1 MTKNQEI
8 EELKK
13 YLLDPRK
20 DYRKELSKFRVNN
33 NGDLQTMSRDGR
45 WETLIPKQRLAEP
58 DWISHMK
65 EKGFVNFGEFICAY
79 FKALEIQGI
88 RNLQIAICGFG
99 YNLADSKFRVNNN
112 GDLQTMSRNGQW
124 ETLIPR
130 QRLIEPDWISHMKEK
145 CLVNFG
151 EFICAYFKAL
161 EMQGIHNLQIVL
173 YGFDDG
179 FKFADGK

>member
-1 MTKNQEI
+1 MNQEI

-33 NGDLQTMSRDGR
+33 NGDLQ
-45 WETLIPKQRLAEP
+45 A
-58 DWISHMK
+58 
-65 EKGFVNFGEFICAY
+65 
-79 FKALEIQGI
+79 
-88 RNLQIAICGFG
+88 
-99 YNLADSKFRVNNN
+99 
-112 GDLQTMSRNGQW
+112 MSRNGQW